1 VLNINPADATPIWKQ
16 IDDELRRLVAAG
28 QLPAGE
34 YVPSVRDLAK
44 QLRINPA
51 TVARAYQSLV
61 DAGILVIK
69 RGEGTLVA
77 DTLPALKKSERGRLV
92 RDGATKYAATAITAG
107 AELEEAQAELEA
119 AYRRLTKTSG
129 GNGR

>member
-1 VLNINPADATPIWKQ
+1 VLNINPSDATPIWKQ
-16 IDDELRRLVAAG
+16 IDDEVRRLVAAG
-28 QLPAGE
+28 RLPAGE

-44 QLRINPA
+44 QLRVNPA
-51 TVARAYQSLV
+51 TVARAYQNLV

-77 DTLPALKKSERGRLV
+77 DSIPTLTKGERSRQL
-92 RDGATKYAATAITAG
+92 RDAATKYAATAITAG
-107 AELEEAQAELEA
+107 AELEEAESELGSA
-119 AYRRLTKTSG
+119 FRRLQKVSG